1 VFTLDSFSKIT
12 VVAQMFWAN
21 LYSGKSYAQILAKN
35 VLGHI
40 LGVVFPNSSGHP
52 GREIESRHP
61 GRLLS

>member
-1 VFTLDSFSKIT
+1 
-12 VVAQMFWAN
+12 MFWAN